1 MSRVGSALALLIGAA
16 ALPGCGASTNLTKLA
31 DDLQTALMSMP
42 GVTDAWVDHDDS
54 HAEGVTFNIAVDVPD
69 ATHDQMVDI
78 ADRIAAIRISPV
90 TNYTQNV
97 EFRVMPD
104 KPVTISRQS
113 HVDAGQIADDTDRLR
128 VIAAGAD
135 GRVDWFRSD
144 DNAVNELSFNQ
155 SHTPGADLLDV
166 VRRTAGNT
174 GVTMSVSPSAPS
186 RQTPRMITSFPLS
199 AQGEKSIRQFL
210 EAVPVDV
217 FGVRIDTGGV
227 RALQAMV
234 PADTAVAERQLA
246 AVIDASK
253 AVTDRPMWLAW
264 YVPTAVG
271 GVPVFGG
278 VVEVGGCSAP
288 AAQIR
293 QAAQRLNHEDAAPLQ
308 THLQSRADTCAGP
321 DAIHSASTQSP
332 PESIS
337 SSPTSVSGRPTA
349 PDSAPAPDVTSAA
362 VRPAPVST
370 GNPTS
375 GGGTSVT
382 VPVRLPSPGRQST
395 PSISLPAAAQDPT
408 GPPPHSPAPS
418 HRPTGR
424 TVRSG
429 R

>member
-1 MSRVGSALALLIGAA
+1 M
-16 ALPGCGASTNLTKLA
+16 A

-42 GVTDAWVDHDDS
+42 GVSDAWVDQDDS

-69 ATHDQMVDI
+69 ATHDQIVDI

-113 HVDAGQIADDTDRLR
+113 HVDAGQIADDADRLR

-135 GRVDWFRSD
+135 GRIDWFRSD
-144 DNAVNELSFNQ
+144 DNAVNELAFNQ

-174 GVTMSVSPSAPS
+174 GLTMSVSPSAPS

-199 AQGEKSIRQFL
+199 AQGEKSIVQFL
-210 EAVPVDV
+210 DTVPVDV

-234 PADTAVAERQLA
+234 PADPAVAEKQLA
-246 AVIDASK
+246 TVIDASK
-253 AVTDRPMWLAW
+253 AVAERPMWLAW

-293 QAAQRLNHEDAAPLQ
+293 QAAQRVNHQDAAPLQ
-308 THLQSRADTCAGP
+308 THLQSRADTCAVP
-321 DAIHSASTQSP
+321 DPIPSASTLSP

-337 SSPTSVSGRPTA
+337 SSPTSVSDHSPA
-349 PDSAPAPDVTSAA
+349 PDSVPADVTG
-362 VRPAPVST
+362 VPIRPAPVPTS
-370 GNPTS
+370 NPTS
-375 GGGTSVT
+375 GNGTSVA
-382 VPVRLPSPGRQST
+382 VPVRMPSPARQST
-395 PSISLPAAAQDPT
+395 PSVPLPAAAQDPT
-408 GPPPHSPAPS
+408 GPPAHYPTPS
-418 HRPTGR
+418 HHPTAR